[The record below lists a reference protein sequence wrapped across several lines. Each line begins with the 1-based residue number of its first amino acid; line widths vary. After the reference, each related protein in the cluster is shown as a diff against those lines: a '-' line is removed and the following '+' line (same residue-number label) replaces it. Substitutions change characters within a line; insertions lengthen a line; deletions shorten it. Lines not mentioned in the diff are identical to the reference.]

1 MVLEM
6 KNRIQK
12 YFGLGI
18 LIAVLVFIDQFSKYL
33 VVNKLNP
40 KKSYTIIKH
49 IFSFEYLENR
59 GVAFGMLYN
68 KMAFIMVIVILVT
81 LLIIF
86 AIHILENAIQNTA
99 VLQDGTKDG
108 TSRKLHRKFNIL
120 QIICAFL
127 IAGSI
132 GNLIDRIRLGYVI
145 DFIKFDFINF
155 PTFNIADCYVTV
167 ATFVLFVTL
176 MFFISEE
183 DLNSLKF
190 RK

>member
-1 MVLEM
+1 M
-6 KNRIQK
+6 KKQIYK
-12 YFGLGI
+12 YINLSI
-18 LIAVLVFIDQFSKYL
+18 LITILVIIDQITKYL
-33 VVNKLNP
+33 VVTKLNHH
-40 KKSYTIIKH
+40 KNYSIVKH

-59 GVAFGMLYN
+59 GVAFG
-68 KMAFIMVIVILVT
+68 ILSGRQ
-81 LLIIF
+81 LLITIF
-86 AIHILENAIQNTA
+86 VVVITIGIAYFMHILENCI
-99 VLQDGTKDG
+99 
-108 TSRKLHRKFNIL
+108 RKNSSLSKRFTLL

-127 IAGSI
+127 IAGAV
-132 GNLIDRIRLGYVI
+132 GNLIDRIRLGHVI

-167 ATFVLFVTL
+167 ATLILFVTL